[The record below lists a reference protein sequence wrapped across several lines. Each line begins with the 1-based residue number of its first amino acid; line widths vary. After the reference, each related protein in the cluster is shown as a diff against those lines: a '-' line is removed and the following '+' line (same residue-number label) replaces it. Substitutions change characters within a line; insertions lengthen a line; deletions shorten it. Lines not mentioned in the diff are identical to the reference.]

1 MDLGVAVLW
10 QEQELKQLAL
20 QSLVRGPDAT
30 RCLQAEPS
38 DVEVTLMG
46 SIVDWAWYSDS
57 GASLRC
63 FLRILPAGSKDGR
76 GPAYYI
82 YIYIYINTS
91 TLYYRLYTYTLYDM
105 F

>member
-1 MDLGVAVLW
+1 MDLGVAFLW

-82 YIYIYINTS
+82 YIYIYI
-91 TLYYRLYTYTLYDM
+91 YTHTIL
-105 F
+105 